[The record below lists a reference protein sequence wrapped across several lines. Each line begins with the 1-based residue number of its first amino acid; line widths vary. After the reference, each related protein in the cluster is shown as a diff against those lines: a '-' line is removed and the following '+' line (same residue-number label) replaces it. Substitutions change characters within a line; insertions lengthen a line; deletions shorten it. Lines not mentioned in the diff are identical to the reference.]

1 MQPFATLKYLA
12 LFPTLELACA
22 LIISAPSQV
31 KSPGFVS
38 IGSISE
44 NTDPVATR
52 FPFPFF
58 SLVDTLNAS
67 QPTMDLGVR
76 NSTTKLLPVPF
87 VPEGPGWAIQARADN
102 ASFDKVFGTSNHFA
116 IVRSQPGS
124 PDKFHDDWA
133 AASGTFGTRT
143 CALTGTVD
151 ENLGGLPVNKS
162 ALENAPGGVQG
173 KPVKSKHHG
182 GWQSGQKI
190 DRRGPR
196 TVIALTQTTALPKIH
211 HDLQR
216 GGHGSPSPSTMTL
229 SPGIRF
235 LWRPLSISLLL
246 LAAGY
251 AANIPPH
258 LGLVYTAVGVP
269 SFAVLWISAA
279 RILQHSPRE
288 STRGRWPGNLDI
300 VTDLRRAWNVSYPLE
315 VLRELILASH
325 ANTLNLR
332 IGWDDYILTTEPD
345 YIKIILATDF
355 SNYVKGDALR
365 ECMGSVLGTGVFNS
379 DGEMWKFHRAA
390 TRPFFNRDRI
400 SDFEI
405 FAHHADRAIERM
417 KERMRAGYAVDF
429 QDLAGRF
436 TMDAAT
442 AFLFGSCVDSL
453 AAPLPYPASGPSPF
467 SAPASPAHSDVFTAA
482 GDATRAPMRVV
493 DAYLEPI
500 IAATVRKGAA
510 GKEKDAAPETLLDEL
525 LNLISDP
532 KVLKDEMLNILLAGR
547 DTTMSVLTTVVYFLS
562 VYPAVC
568 TRLARRDPCSAWA
581 ARGIPLTRTSAR
593 MKYLRAVINETMRLY
608 PPVPSN
614 LRENCPRNDLA
625 LAKPRPAAIIHSRRY
640 QDLLLRLPNASAHG
654 SLGAPPPR
662 TSTPTASSTRASR
675 THVLVNPFCFLPFNA
690 GPRVCLGQQFAYNE
704 ISFMLIRLLQSF
716 AGTALDPEACP
727 PHARVPPEWRH
738 GHGRMS
744 VERFR
749 PRLHL
754 TLSSEGGLW
763 VKMTESVDGE
773 VEV

>member
-1 MQPFATLKYLA
+1 M
-12 LFPTLELACA
+12 
-22 LIISAPSQV
+22 S
-31 KSPGFVS
+31 
-38 IGSISE
+38 
-44 NTDPVATR
+44 
-52 FPFPFF
+52 
-58 SLVDTLNAS
+58 
-67 QPTMDLGVR
+67 
-76 NSTTKLLPVPF
+76 
-87 VPEGPGWAIQARADN
+87 
-102 ASFDKVFGTSNHFA
+102 
-116 IVRSQPGS
+116 
-124 PDKFHDDWA
+124 
-133 AASGTFGTRT
+133 
-143 CALTGTVD
+143 
-151 ENLGGLPVNKS
+151 
-162 ALENAPGGVQG
+162 
-173 KPVKSKHHG
+173 
-182 GWQSGQKI
+182 
-190 DRRGPR
+190 
-196 TVIALTQTTALPKIH
+196 
-211 HDLQR
+211 
-216 GGHGSPSPSTMTL
+216 L

-235 LWRPLSISLLL
+235 LWRPLSISLLF
-246 LAAGY
+246 LATGY
-251 AANIPPH
+251 AANIPPY
-258 LGLVYTAVGVP
+258 LGLLYTAVGVP
-269 SFAVLWISAA
+269 LFAVLWISAA
-279 RILQHSPRE
+279 RILQHIRARAAGARLVP
-288 STRGRWPGNLDI
+288 TARGRWPGNLDI

-315 VLRELILASH
+315 VLRELILTSH

-332 IGWDDYILTTEPD
+332 IGWDDYILTTEPE

-482 GDATRAPMRVV
+482 YSNAITHISSRSRFGWIWPLLELSGDATRAPMRVV

-500 IAATVRKGAA
+500 IAAAVRKGAA

-568 TRLARRDPCSAWA
+568 TRLRAEILARVGG
-581 ARGIPLTRTSAR
+581 ARHPTYEDIRE

-614 LRENCPRNDLA
+614 LRENVRATTWPSPDPVQPPLYIPAGTKISYSVFLMHRRTDLW
-625 LAKPRPAAIIHSRRY
+625 
-640 QDLLLRLPNASAHG
+640 G
-654 SLGAPPPR
+654 
-662 TSTPTASSTRASR
+662 PTAEDFDPDRFLDAR
-675 THVLVNPFCFLPFNA
+675 LKAHVLVNPFCFLPFNA

-738 GHGRMS
+738 GHGRMA

-754 TLSSEGGLW
+754 SAPLFFLPFNAQADGGLW